1 MTWWKYI
8 ILGLTAFGGG
18 SVISAAVFALIA
30 STGVITRM
38 AGKNHTGNMLLN
50 MRQQLWQEVHCGIYS
65 GYFP

>member
-30 STGVITRM
+30 PPV
-38 AGKNHTGNMLLN
+38 L
-50 MRQQLWQEVHCGIYS
+50 
-65 GYFP
+65 